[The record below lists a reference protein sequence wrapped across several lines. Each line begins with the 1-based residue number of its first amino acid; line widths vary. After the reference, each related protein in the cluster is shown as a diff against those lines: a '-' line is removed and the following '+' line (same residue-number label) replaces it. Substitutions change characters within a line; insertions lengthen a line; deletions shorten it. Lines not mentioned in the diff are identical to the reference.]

1 MSQLSREELLRV
13 ARQTLLPGFGITQQ
27 EALHAT
33 HVFVIGAGGLGCPLM
48 QQLAAAGVG
57 EISVIDDDT
66 VDLTNIHRQILFGVH
81 DVGRPKV
88 DVAAERLQQ
97 LQPGI
102 VVHAIRD
109 RLTAG
114 NAVDYLR
121 GVDIL
126 VDGSDTFATKFLAAD
141 ASEITGT
148 PLVWGSVLRFR
159 GDCALWWSGPG
170 AESGVGMRDLYPLQP
185 DPDSVPDCATAGV
198 LGVTT
203 SVIAGLMST
212 ELIQFATGMNR
223 DRVGLL
229 SIYDALTASINHFR
243 VPRDPARELTTQL
256 LQDYGHAA
264 CAVSQADDTAAAAMF
279 DDLRDGAAAIDVREP
294 GEAAIDDFF
303 FDDTAKRYLLPYST
317 WREDPELARSLLDSL
332 QAEGLRNVWV
342 YCATG
347 KRSAS
352 FISTFAKDAELRG
365 IKMHNIVGGITNQPA
380 AFHGNTGAI
389 ARA

>member
-1 MSQLSREELLRV
+1 MSQLPREELHRV
-13 ARQTLLPGFGITQQ
+13 ARQTLLPGFGIAQQ
-27 EALHAT
+27 EALHGT

-66 VDLTNIHRQILFGVH
+66 VDLTNIHRQILFGAQ
-81 DVGRPKV
+81 DVGRSKV
-88 DVAAERLQQ
+88 EVAAEKLKQ

-102 VVHAIRD
+102 VVHAIHD
-109 RLTAG
+109 RLTAD

-141 ASEITGT
+141 AAEITGT
-148 PLVWGSVLRFR
+148 PLVWGSVLQFR
-159 GDCALWWSGPG
+159 GDCAVWWSGPG

-203 SVIAGLMST
+203 SVVAGLMST

-229 SIYDALTASINHFR
+229 SIYDALSSSITHFR
-243 VPRDPARELTTQL
+243 VPHDPARELTTQL
-256 LQDYGHAA
+256 QDNYGGAA
-264 CAVSQADDTAAAAMF
+264 CAVLEDDDTADKIF
-279 DDLRDGAAAIDVREP
+279 DKLRDGAAAIDVREA

-303 FDDTAKRYLLPYST
+303 FDATAKHYHLPTSV
-317 WREDPELARSLLDSL
+317 WLEDPEAARSLLGSL
-332 QAEGLRNVWV
+332 QGAGLSDAWV
-342 YCATG
+342 YCASG

-352 FISTFAKDAELRG
+352 FISAFAEEAEQRSIMLHNVAGG
-365 IKMHNIVGGITNQPA
+365 IKSQPA
-380 AFHGNTGAI
+380 TFHGMPEH
-389 ARA
+389 